1 MVREK
6 IYFTLFNMPR
16 KSTKAYGNNGLEIDE
31 FETSVR
37 MSSYLVAF
45 LVSDFESISKKSK
58 DGITVGCNNV
68 EWKQECLLLLG
79 RNRIYEKSWEK

>member
-6 IYFTLFNMPR
+6 NYFTLFNMPR
-16 KSTKAYGNNGLEIDE
+16 KSTRAYGNNELEIDE

-58 DGITVGCNNV
+58 DGVKVGCNNV
-68 EWKQECLLLLG
+68 E
-79 RNRIYEKSWEK
+79 